1 MDLQL
6 MDSVGQLLAEVER
19 LAGEKIAVAKKPE
32 LAAPIDFHLG
42 GRGEPRLVFDYRPHP
57 EADVNFLVANQAGHL
72 LRFFSAPAAA
82 RFVSVAGRRTMASFI
97 METES
102 ELERLVAVFSRDQV
116 RRMIARWY
124 QGVVF
129 QLTRMPTDIMVH
141 KWLHDHFPELRR
153 LQIED
158 IAAQRRQALQSLS
171 PDVRRATPARI
182 YRAANIMN
190 FVFFKNLEDHL
201 HGDFTGPYHETIFI
215 LDGAPLVR
223 IMASRREDNHAG
235 DRAMIDAWAAAL
247 ALDHWYEWQPYESF
261 SSPY

>member
-19 LAGEKIAVAKKPE
+19 LAGEKIAAAKKPE

-42 GRGEPRLVFDYRPHP
+42 GRGEPRLVFHYRPHP